1 MPDCPDAGFRSSL
14 RYRHRIACN
23 GPTHIVLAFSISR
36 KGCLVTRK
44 HVGRIIAAS
53 VAAAMLS
60 AGPAARSE
68 EARTFPSSA
77 GPLAVEV
84 VADGLDFPWAI
95 QFLPDG
101 RLIVTERSGNIRIIR
116 DGQVGA
122 PVAGVPDVYNR
133 GQGGLLDIALAPD
146 FETSGQLY
154 LSYAEPAASAGQQ
167 RGAGTAVMSAKLL
180 LEGESGR
187 LTGQKVIFRMNRF
200 TTTDRHFGSR
210 IVIGK
215 DGNLFVTLGERGDSA
230 RAQDFGDLAGAVVRI
245 APDGSVPD
253 DNPKPEGW
261 APELW
266 SKGHRNPQGA
276 TLRQSDGAL
285 FTVEHGARGG
295 DELNMPQAGRNYGWP
310 VITYGVDYSG
320 VKIGEG
326 TQKEG
331 LEQPLFHWDPSISPS
346 GLDFY
351 DGELFPEWQ
360 GDLLSGGLSG
370 QVMVHLDVEGDA
382 IRSEERLF
390 KGELGRVRDVRVGPD
405 GAIYLAIDDSPGQ
418 ILRVTPAL

>member
-1 MPDCPDAGFRSSL
+1 MTRTLAAGTAAV
-14 RYRHRIACN
+14 IAL
-23 GPTHIVLAFSISR
+23 LAA
-36 KGCLVTRK
+36 VD
-44 HVGRIIAAS
+44 
-53 VAAAMLS
+53 AAA
-60 AGPAARSE
+60 PALAQE
-68 EARTFPSSA
+68 VRTFASSA
-77 GPLAVEV
+77 GPLAVET

-101 RLIVTERSGNIRIIR
+101 RLIVTERSGNIRIVA
-116 DGQVGA
+116 DGQVSA
-122 PVAGVPDVYNR
+122 PVAGVPAVYDR

-146 FETSGQLY
+146 FDTSGQLY
-154 LSYAEPAASAGQQ
+154 LSYAEPAASAGLQ
-167 RGAGTAVMSAKLL
+167 RGAGTAVMSARLV

-187 LTGQKVIFRMNRF
+187 LADQKVIFRMNRF

-215 DGNLFVTLGERGDSA
+215 DGSLFVTLGERGDSE

-245 APDGSVPD
+245 APDGSVPV
-253 DNPKPEGW
+253 DNPRPAGW

-276 TLRQSDGAL
+276 TLRESDGAL

-295 DELNMPQAGRNYGWP
+295 DELNMPRAGRNYGWP

-331 LEQPLFHWDPSISPS
+331 MEQPLFHWDPSISPS

-351 DGELFPEWQ
+351 DGELFPQWR

-370 QVMVHLDVEGDA
+370 QVMVHLDVEGDT
-382 IRSEERLF
+382 ITGEERLF
-390 KGELGRVRDVRVGPD
+390 GGELGRIRDVRVGPD

-418 ILRVTPAL
+418 ILRVTPAP